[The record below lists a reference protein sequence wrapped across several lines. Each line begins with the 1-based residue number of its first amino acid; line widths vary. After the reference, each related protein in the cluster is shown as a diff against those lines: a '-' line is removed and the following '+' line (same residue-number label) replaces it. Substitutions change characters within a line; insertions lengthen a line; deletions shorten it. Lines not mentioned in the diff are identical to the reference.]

1 VIDADKIARDVVEP
15 GLPAWKEIVAVFG
28 EGILKPNR
36 EINREALRNIIF
48 NDSGKRHLLNQ
59 CTHPHIQ
66 TAMLKQALWHFLRG
80 EWFVVLDT
88 PLLFESGR
96 LVSWMKKIIVV
107 YCSEEQQ
114 VERLIQ
120 RNSLSEDD
128 AKLRIAAQIPLREKV
143 HRADYVIDNSQSLEE
158 TKKQVKQVIRRLNK
172 VSWWCGLYKWIAVLC
187 FFSVLFYFLIFQK

>member
-1 VIDADKIARDVVEP
+1 MLLIGLTGGIASGKSTVSTYLLHLGCPVIDADKIARDVVEP

-80 EWFVVLDT
+80 
-88 PLLFESGR
+88 
-96 LVSWMKKIIVV
+96 
-107 YCSEEQQ
+107 
-114 VERLIQ
+114 
-120 RNSLSEDD
+120 
-128 AKLRIAAQIPLREKV
+128 KLR
-143 HRADYVIDNSQSLEE
+143 SLCP
-158 TKKQVKQVIRRLNK
+158 V
-172 VSWWCGLYKWIAVLC
+172 
-187 FFSVLFYFLIFQK
+187 